1 MSDSKYSQVENDNN
15 QRLDELANKLS
26 TFRNINQDIGNQAA
40 NDSSLIDN
48 IQNSFGQLFLNVKNS
63 SSRLQ
68 RSMNAGNNIWRMVG
82 VSLLCFFILYTI
94 YKVF

>member
-63 SSRLQ
+63 STRLQ
-68 RSMNAGNNIWRMVG
+68 RSMNSGNNIWRMVG